1 MACTNLQNYN
11 IFFCLII
18 STTLALSTSV
28 PFSPLSKPELAS
40 AVRACLQLSPEGDCS
55 KGPHGPIGTWDVS
68 KITDMSW
75 LFYEASSFNAD
86 ISKWDVSHVTD
97 MRYMFAGAESFNA
110 DISNWDVSHVATT
123 ASMFYGAITFNT
135 DISKWDMSR
144 VMDISCMFCG
154 AKSFGANFSKWDAI
168 LSNINLHAKSTNN
181 DAVSGTA
188 SETITPSAKSIRSNT
203 ESINKD
209 DVYTCVAFAI
219 LIIIIFFLAPTVVV
233 LWFKRRSRSEMNES
247 VKPQIILSTASVT
260 GSVTGS
266 DPLLAALKV
275 NPGVEIML
283 LNPARPAS
291 PLPAA
296 EVISPRAVITIK
308 GSKFGR

>member
-1 MACTNLQNYN
+1 MGT
-11 IFFCLII
+11 
-18 STTLALSTSV
+18 
-28 PFSPLSKPELAS
+28 AS
-40 AVRACLQLSPEGDCS
+40 MF
-55 KGPHGPIGTWDVS
+55 HGAT
-68 KITDMSW
+68 
-75 LFYEASSFNAD
+75 SFNAD
-86 ISKWDVSHVTD
+86 ISKWD
-97 MRYMFAGAESFNA
+97 MP
-110 DISNWDVSHVATT
+110 
-123 ASMFYGAITFNT
+123 
-135 DISKWDMSR
+135 R

-188 SETITPSAKSIRSNT
+188 PETITPSAKSIRSNT

-233 LWFKRRSRSEMNES
+233 LWFKRRSRSEMNEF
-247 VKPQIILSTASVT
+247 VEPQTTSSAASD
-260 GSVTGS
+260 TGS

-283 LNPARPAS
+283 LNTARPAS

-296 EVISPRAVITIK
+296 E
-308 GSKFGR
+308 